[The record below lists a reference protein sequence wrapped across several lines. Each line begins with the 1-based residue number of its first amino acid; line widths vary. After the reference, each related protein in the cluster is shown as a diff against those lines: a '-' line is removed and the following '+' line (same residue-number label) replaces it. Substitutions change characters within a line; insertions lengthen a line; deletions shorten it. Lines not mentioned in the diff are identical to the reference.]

1 MRVIIAVRDF
11 FVRLWIALVN
21 AGKDMNNNHS
31 LTLAAGL
38 SYYFMLS
45 LFPAL
50 IFAAAVLAYLP
61 IPHLFDKILDMLARF
76 APQDSMAMLRRILTK
91 ILKPHTAL
99 LSVGLL
105 GTLWSASGGFTA
117 IMDGLNVSYSVPE
130 KRPIWWT
137 RLLGIGLT
145 FLIGSLMIVALGV
158 MMVGPR
164 FGEWMAAHLN
174 VSPLWTV
181 LWPPLHWAVAV
192 AFAVL
197 AVELLYYL
205 CPNVKQ
211 RFWSTLP
218 GAVVSVLTWIGASYL
233 LGIYFRHFANYNK
246 TYGSLG
252 AVIALM
258 LWFYVSGVALLFG
271 GEINAEFL
279 KACGAPQL
287 EIRYCPDGK
296 KLPLK
301 EKHSPEEK
309 EKLERKGR
317 VA

>member
-1 MRVIIAVRDF
+1 MRLFILVRDF
-11 FVRLWIALVN
+11 FVRLWIALVH

-61 IPHLFDKILDMLARF
+61 IPHLFDKILDMLGRF
-76 APQDSMAMLRRILTK
+76 APQDSMAMLRRVLGK
-91 ILKPHTAL
+91 ILQPHTAL

-105 GTLWSASGGFTA
+105 GTLWSASGGFVA

-137 RLLGIGLT
+137 RLLGVGLT
-145 FLIGSLMIVALGV
+145 FLIGSLTVCALSVMI
-158 MMVGPR
+158 VGPR
-164 FGEWMAAHLN
+164 FGEWMAAHLR

-181 LWPPLHWAVAV
+181 VWPPLHWCVAV
-192 AFAVL
+192 GFAVL

-218 GAVVSVLTWIGASYL
+218 GAVVSVLAWIGVSYL

-287 EIRYCPDGK
+287 ELRYCQDGK

-301 EKHSPEEK
+301 EKYSAEEK
-309 EKLERKGR
+309 EKREQQGK
-317 VA
+317 AA